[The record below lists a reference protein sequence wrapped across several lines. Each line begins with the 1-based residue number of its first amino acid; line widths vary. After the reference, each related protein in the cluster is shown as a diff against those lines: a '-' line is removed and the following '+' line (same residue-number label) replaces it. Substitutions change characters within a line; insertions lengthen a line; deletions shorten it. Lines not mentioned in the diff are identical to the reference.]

1 MARRGA
7 LTLLG
12 LLTLAAVPASS
23 SAAAPWSTPIA
34 IGPSTPCA
42 PGVAYG
48 GAGAGI
54 VSWTPSCVSGPKRTR
69 LASASGAVLATLPRV
84 PAAPLVAYG
93 ANRTALLRQRLL
105 TSPTDFRH
113 DSRTRIDIA
122 FGRTDGS
129 MAAARGIAT
138 IRNLEHLELAASP
151 GGDLAVGWVE
161 FRCRRSHEGECE
173 ANRRILRVAIRRAGH
188 AFSRPVTVASDRRF
202 TAGALA
208 DTNPALAFN
217 GKGDLVVA
225 YSGRRGGTGAS
236 VVLARVRRAGHGFG
250 RTLVVG
256 ARRATTDIAAAYADT
271 GAIEVVWG
279 TQDGGE
285 DANRPFVVRAAR
297 KAAGVR
303 RFAAAQVLDH
313 GAAIA
318 RPRGSVQ
325 VAITAAGVATAAW
338 TQVLG
343 KPVSGYPVRVATTG
357 ATGRFGAAATLA
369 PLGAV
374 DDLSLAADGT
384 ALLVFGRI
392 TTADPDQAA
401 QVMAAVRAPGAP
413 SFGAVEAVSDADQP
427 SVADGT
433 FDPATGNAV
442 VVWTARGTTPS
453 QAAVGVR
460 LATRAAAAPAP
471 LRAARLAST
480 VHGRHHHCSR

>member
-1 MARRGA
+1 
-7 LTLLG
+7 
-12 LLTLAAVPASS
+12 
-23 SAAAPWSTPIA
+23 
-34 IGPSTPCA
+34 
-42 PGVAYG
+42 
-48 GAGAGI
+48 
-54 VSWTPSCVSGPKRTR
+54 
-69 LASASGAVLATLPRV
+69 
-84 PAAPLVAYG
+84 
-93 ANRTALLRQRLL
+93 
-105 TSPTDFRH
+105 
-113 DSRTRIDIA
+113 
-122 FGRTDGS
+122 
-129 MAAARGIAT
+129 
-138 IRNLEHLELAASP
+138 
-151 GGDLAVGWVE
+151 
-161 FRCRRSHEGECE
+161 
-173 ANRRILRVAIRRAGH
+173 
-188 AFSRPVTVASDRRF
+188 
-202 TAGALA
+202 
-208 DTNPALAFN
+208 
-217 GKGDLVVA
+217 
-225 YSGRRGGTGAS
+225 
-236 VVLARVRRAGHGFG
+236 
-250 RTLVVG
+250 
-256 ARRATTDIAAAYADT
+256 
-271 GAIEVVWG
+271 VWG

-297 KAAGVR
+297 KAAGAR

-313 GAAIA
+313 GGAIA

-401 QVMAAVRAPGAP
+401 QVMAAVRATGAP

-433 FDPATGNAV
+433 FDPATGNVV